1 MVVPTLF
8 GLEGIVAKELRFLGC
23 EGVQAENG
31 RVLFSG
37 DWEDLARANINLRS
51 GERVQIL
58 LARFHAE
65 TFDELFE
72 GVRRIPLEE
81 FIGRQEAF
89 PVKGWS
95 LNSKLHSVP
104 DCQKII
110 KKAAVERLKANYRVS
125 WFEETG
131 ATVQLQFSILKDEA
145 MILLDASGA
154 GLHKRG
160 YRKNSNE
167 APIKET
173 LAAGIISL
181 ARVYPDTVFCDPMC
195 GSGTFLIEA
204 ALYAMHIAPGIN
216 RRFACEKWGAFPES
230 AMRKA
235 REEAL
240 GAIRRDAD
248 FRAYGFDVSGEA
260 AALSLE
266 NAKKAGVASRIRIK
280 QQDIRDF
287 SPDRLN
293 TQRAVVV
300 CNPPYG
306 ERMLELKAAQEI
318 YREMGKVMEKREG
331 WRYYIITPDEE
342 FEQVFGR
349 KADKRR
355 KLYNG
360 MIKCQLY
367 QYFKETPERP

>member
-1 MVVPTLF
+1 MEKMKMVVPTLF
-8 GLEGIVAKELRFLGC
+8 GLEGIVARELRFLDC
-23 EGVQAENG
+23 EEVQAENG

-37 DWEDLARANINLRS
+37 SWEDVARANLNLRS

-58 LARFHAE
+58 LARFFAR

-72 GVRRIPLEE
+72 GVKKIPLEE
-81 FIGRQEAF
+81 YIGKHEAF

-95 LNSKLHSVP
+95 LNSQLHSVP

-110 KKAAVERLKANYRVS
+110 KKAAVERLKSRYHVS

-131 ATVQLQFSILKDEA
+131 ATVQLQFSILKDEV
-145 MILLDASGA
+145 MILLDTSGA

-173 LAAGIISL
+173 LAAGILSL
-181 ARVYPDTVFCDPMC
+181 ARVRSDTVFCDPMC

-204 ALYAMHIAPGIN
+204 AMDAMHIAPGIN
-216 RRFACEKWGAFPES
+216 RKFACEKWGAFPAQ
-230 AMRKA
+230 AMRHA
-235 REEAL
+235 REAAL
-240 GAIRRDAD
+240 DRIRRDAE
-248 FRAYGFDVSGEA
+248 FRAYGYDISEEA
-260 AALSLE
+260 VALTQE
-266 NAKKAGVASRIRIK
+266 NAKKAGVSSRIRVK
-280 QQDIRDF
+280 RQDIRKF
-287 SPDRLN
+287 SLDDLHSERS
-293 TQRAVVV
+293 TIV

-306 ERMLELKAAQEI
+306 ERLLEVKAAQELCA
-318 YREMGKVMEKREG
+318 EMGKVFPKRDG
-331 WRYYIITPDEE
+331 VHYFVITPDEQ

-367 QYFKETPERP
+367 QYFK

>member
-1 MVVPTLF
+1 MEKMRLAVPALF
-8 GLEGIVAKELRFLGC
+8 GLESVVARELRFLDC
-23 EGVQAENG
+23 EDVQAENG

-37 DWEDLARANINLRS
+37 GWEDMARANLNLRS
-51 GERVQIL
+51 GERVQVL

-72 GVRRIPLEE
+72 GVKRIPLEE
-81 FIGRQEAF
+81 FIGKDEAF

-95 LNSKLHSVP
+95 LGSKLHSIP

-110 KKAAVERLKANYRVS
+110 KKAAVERLKSRYRVS

-131 ATVQLQFSILKDEA
+131 ATVQLQFSIHKDEVTV
-145 MILLDASGA
+145 LLDTSGA

-181 ARVYPDTVFCDPMC
+181 ARVRSDTVFCDPMC

-216 RRFACEKWGAFPES
+216 RRFACEKWGVFPAV
-230 AMRKA
+230 AMSRA

-240 GAIRRDAD
+240 ANIRRDAD
-248 FRAYGFDVSGEA
+248 FRAYGFDVSEQA
-260 AALSLE
+260 VALSRG

-280 QQDIRDF
+280 QQDIREF
-287 SPDRLN
+287 SLDALN
-293 TQRAVVV
+293 TDRAIIV

-318 YREMGKVMEKREG
+318 YREMGVVMEKQDG
-331 WRYYIITPDEE
+331 FHYFIITPDER

-367 QYFKETPERP
+367 QYFK